1 MVSKGNL
8 LKLHVAA
15 AFTDRQQ
22 SRQRR
27 EIRQIDLEIAS
38 DNETCLVA
46 MYFRP

>member
-22 SRQRR
+22 LRQWR
-27 EIRQIDLEIAS
+27 EIRQIGLVITN
-38 DNETCLVA
+38 DNEIC
-46 MYFRP
+46 FFER